1 MPAKSWA
8 AVFLRGERL
17 RYLHRPRIPP
27 ISMVMGMVVNA
38 VHHHA
43 DCAAVFARK
52 GKRGVIGR

>member
-1 MPAKSWA
+1 
-8 AVFLRGERL
+8 
-17 RYLHRPRIPP
+17 
-27 ISMVMGMVVNA
+27 MVMGMVVNA